1 MVIGFLSVLKISS
14 TIYVGNL
21 GICRAQNGDML
32 AIERL
37 AARTL
42 HTGNLTERSII
53 GGDLNLPQ
61 ED

>member
-1 MVIGFLSVLKISS
+1 MGFLFVLKISS

-21 GICRAQNGDML
+21 GIYRAASGDIL

-42 HTGNLTERSII
+42 HMRNLTERNII
-53 GGDLNLPQ
+53 GGDLNLRQ